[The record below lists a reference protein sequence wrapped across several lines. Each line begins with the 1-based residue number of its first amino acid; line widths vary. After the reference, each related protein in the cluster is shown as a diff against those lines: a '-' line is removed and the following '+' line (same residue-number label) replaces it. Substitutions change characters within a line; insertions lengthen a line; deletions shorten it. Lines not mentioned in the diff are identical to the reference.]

1 MLILGLLG
9 MYFDAVVV
17 EVKTFSLLFRLA
29 LAILW
34 LGAQSIFCTYY
45 SGCGGIV
52 QEPKWV
58 RQKIE
63 TKQPI
68 VFLGTTI
75 NPCMLSY
82 FIWLPGLQQ
91 YKNSLL
97 KMEGTFFL
105 FLQYLHSKKNQQES
119 IGTYQHGIFGDVAM
133 AINILAISMHVVQL
147 IVCHDTLNYRI
158 PSLFSNMLMF
168 CISVFFR

>member
-45 SGCGGIV
+45 SGCGGMV
-52 QEPKWV
+52 QAPKWV

-82 FIWLPGLQQ
+82 FIWLPGLQ

-105 FLQYLHSKKNQQES
+105 FLQYLLQKKKS
-119 IGTYQHGIFGDVAM
+119 IGINW
-133 AINILAISMHVVQL
+133 NILAAWDFWRCRNGNKYSRH
-147 IVCHDTLNYRI
+147 T
-158 PSLFSNMLMF
+158 
-168 CISVFFR
+168 

>member
-1 MLILGLLG
+1 M
-9 MYFDAVVV
+9 
-17 EVKTFSLLFRLA
+17 
-29 LAILW
+29 
-34 LGAQSIFCTYY
+34 
-45 SGCGGIV
+45 V

-82 FIWLPGLQQ
+82 FIWLPGLQ

-105 FLQYLHSKKNQQES
+105 FLYCKKNQQES

-133 AINILAISMHVVQL
+133 AINILAIRKNFQLRIHAAQLVQL
-147 IVCHDTLNYRI
+147 IVCHDIVKFLNVISGVFWPVLHRETPWITLKKPKNGHKT
-158 PSLFSNMLMF
+158 
-168 CISVFFR
+168 